1 VTLACIVV
9 RNDLHKFM
17 RYENHMLAEA
27 IKKFVA
33 YQESVEHQVTDLIS
47 LFEAEEESSASA
59 ESLDIPKSLGDLFE
73 SIIGAIFLD
82 SGLSLIKT
90 WNVIYHLMRNE
101 IHQFIADVPKQVVRR
116 LFEFQ
121 SGSANPKFF
130 NSEPIPGENTVAVPL
145 KFTCRGDEKLIV
157 GIGKNK
163 HLAKKAAAKK
173 ALIELENQ

>member
-1 VTLACIVV
+1 
-9 RNDLHKFM
+9 M
-17 RYENHMLAEA
+17 RYENQMLAEA
-27 IKKFVA
+27 IKKFVT
-33 YQESVEHQVTDLIS
+33 YQESVDHQVTDLIS
-47 LFEAEEESSASA
+47 LFEAEEDSSASA

-82 SGLSLIKT
+82 TGLSLNET
-90 WNVIYHLMRNE
+90 WNVVYHLMKNE

-130 NSEPIPGENTVAVPL
+130 SPVLIPEEGTMAVPL
-145 KFTCRGDEKLIV
+145 KFTCRGEEKLIV

-173 ALIELENQ
+173 ALIELNLDC